1 MRTVTK
7 DTVTAASREDM
18 MKHWLAGF
26 AAIAAMMIGLIG
38 GAFAQDA
45 KPDFKVTLLGTGT
58 PPPLMNRFG
67 PATLVQVAG
76 KTILFDAGRG
86 ATQRMWQ
93 IKVPFGKL
101 DALILTHLHSDHV
114 VGIPDIWLTG
124 WLRGPYGRRD
134 DPLRV
139 LGPAGTEDMMTHLQ
153 AAYAWDVNTR
163 VEDQK
168 MSREAAGIAAT
179 DVAPGVVYE
188 ADGVTITAFSNNHG
202 ELIDPSLGYRIDYDG
217 RSVVISGDT
226 KRVRSLV
233 DAAKGV
239 DLLIHSIGA
248 AKPELLAATPIWRA
262 IMAHHIEPEDA
273 GRVFTETAPKMAA
286 FTHVV
291 ALTNGKIPPVG
302 ADEIMQ
308 RTRTTY
314 DGPLTMGQ
322 DLMAFVIGADGV
334 ETVLHMK

>member
-1 MRTVTK
+1 MNYWR
-7 DTVTAASREDM
+7 
-18 MKHWLAGF
+18 AGL
-26 AAIAAMMIGLIG
+26 AAIAGLAISLAG
-38 GAFAQDA
+38 GAFAQEA

-67 PATLVQVAG
+67 PATLVQVGG
-76 KTILFDAGRG
+76 KTFLFDAGRG

-93 IKVPFGKL
+93 IKAPFGKL

-134 DPLRV
+134 EPLRI

-168 MSREAAGIAAT
+168 MSREAAGLSAT

-188 ADGVTITAFSNNHG
+188 ADGVTITAFANNHG

-226 KRVRSLV
+226 KRVQSLV
-233 DAAKGV
+233 DAATGV
-239 DLLIHSIGA
+239 DLLVHSIGA
-248 AKPELLAATPIWRA
+248 AKPELLAAAPIWRA

-273 GRVFTETAPKMAA
+273 GRVFAETAPKMAV

-302 ADEIMQ
+302 AEEIMQ

-334 ETVLHMK
+334 KTVPHMK

>member
-1 MRTVTK
+1 
-7 DTVTAASREDM
+7 
-18 MKHWLAGF
+18 MKHRFAGF
-26 AAIAAMMIGLIG
+26 AAIAGVMVGLMS

-67 PATLVQVAG
+67 PATLVQVGG
-76 KTILFDAGRG
+76 KTILFGAGRG

-139 LGPAGTEDMMTHLQ
+139 IGPAGTEDMVTHLQ

-168 MSREAAGIAAT
+168 MSREAAGIAAS
-179 DVAPGVVYE
+179 DIAPGVVYE
-188 ADGVTITAFSNNHG
+188 TDGVTITAFANNHG
-202 ELIDPSLGYRIDYDG
+202 ELISPSLGYRIDYDG

-226 KRVRSLV
+226 KRVQSV
-233 DAAKGV
+233 ADAAKGV

-248 AKPELLAATPIWRA
+248 AKPELLAAAPIWRA

-273 GRVFTETAPKMAA
+273 GRVFAEAAPKMAA

-302 ADEIMQ
+302 AEEIMQ

-334 ETVLHMK
+334 ETVPHMK

>member
-1 MRTVTK
+1 M
-7 DTVTAASREDM
+7 A
-18 MKHWLAGF
+18 
-26 AAIAAMMIGLIG
+26 IGLMS

-45 KPDFKVTLLGTGT
+45 KPNFKVTLLGTGT

-67 PATLVQVAG
+67 PATLVQVGG

-134 DPLRV
+134 NPLRI
-139 LGPAGTEDMMTHLQ
+139 LGPAGTEDMVTHLQ

-179 DVAPGVVYE
+179 DIAPGVVFE
-188 ADGVTITAFSNNHG
+188 ADGVTITAFANNHG

-226 KRVRSLV
+226 KRVQSLV
-233 DAAKGV
+233 DAARGV

-248 AKPELLAATPIWRA
+248 AKPELLATAPIWRA

-302 ADEIMQ
+302 AEEIMQ

-322 DLMAFVIGADGV
+322 DLMAFVISADGV
-334 ETVLHMK
+334 ETVPHMK

>member
-1 MRTVTK
+1 
-7 DTVTAASREDM
+7 
-18 MKHWLAGF
+18 MKHRFVGF
-26 AAIAAMMIGLIG
+26 AAIAAMAIGLMS

-45 KPDFKVTLLGTGT
+45 KPNFKVTLLGTGT

-67 PATLVQVAG
+67 PATLVQVGG

-134 DPLRV
+134 NPLRI
-139 LGPAGTEDMMTHLQ
+139 LGPAGTEDMVTHLQ

-179 DVAPGVVYE
+179 DIAPGVVFE
-188 ADGVTITAFSNNHG
+188 ADGVTITAFANNHG

-226 KRVRSLV
+226 KRVQSLV
-233 DAAKGV
+233 DAARGV

-248 AKPELLAATPIWRA
+248 AKPELLATAPIWRA

-291 ALTNGKIPPVG
+291 ALTNDKIPPVG
-302 ADEIMQ
+302 AEEIMQ

-322 DLMAFVIGADGV
+322 DLMAFVISADGV
-334 ETVLHMK
+334 ETVPHMK